1 MADDS
6 KTEKATPKKRRDERK
21 KGHVF
26 MSKDAVAVASLFGS
40 IMVMRMTF
48 AGSLSAMGAFVAYCV
63 RLAQD
68 GGFPTKSLLMRSI
81 SLLAQVA
88 GPFLAAGILLSV
100 AATLAQ
106 TRLLV
111 SFELIKPKFEKINP
125 IKGFQN
131 LFSMRSVV
139 EALKNLLK
147 VIILLY
153 LIYTSLR
160 GLIGVS
166 ERYLYADLNGAS
178 RHLFA
183 AIFSMLLRVA
193 MAFLALAGL
202 DFFYQWWDY
211 EKQMRMSKQE
221 IKEEYKQTEG
231 DPQVKGK
238 IKEIQRR
245 MAQQRMMAQVPN
257 ADVIVRNPEHVAVA
271 LRYKPYRDAAPL
283 VLAKGLDALALRIV
297 AIAEEHDITV
307 IENVPLARA
316 LYAKAELYRAIPP
329 DLYEDVAEIMV
340 YLYKLGRVKA

>member
-26 MSKDAVAVASLFGS
+26 LSKDAVAVASLFGS
-40 IMVMRMTF
+40 IMVMRVTF
-48 AGSLSAMGAFVAYCV
+48 AGSMSAIAAFMVYCIQLSQNGGALSQQMLLRCV
-63 RLAQD
+63 
-68 GGFPTKSLLMRSI
+68 SLI
-81 SLLAQVA
+81 AQVA
-88 GPFLAAGILLSV
+88 GPFLAAGALLSI

-125 IKGFQN
+125 LKGFQN

-147 VIILLY
+147 VLILLY
-153 LIYTSLR
+153 LIYSSLR
-160 GLIGVS
+160 GLMGVS
-166 ERYLYADLNGAS
+166 ERYLYADLQGAS
-178 RHLFA
+178 TYLFSS
-183 AIFSMLLRVA
+183 IFSMLLRVA

-211 EKQMRMSKQE
+211 ENQMKMTKQE
-221 IKEEYKQTEG
+221 IKEEYKQMEG

-245 MAQQRMMAQVPN
+245 MAQQRMMAQVPQ

-271 LRYKPYRDAAPL
+271 LRYKPYVDEAPL

-297 AIAEEHDITV
+297 AIAEEHNITV
-307 IENVPLARA
+307 VENVALARS
-316 LYAKAELYRAIPP
+316 LYAKAELYRAIPQ

-340 YLYKLGRVKA
+340 YLYKLGRVNA